1 MGLTADLDCCS
12 SKFRYDLFIL
22 FTEKYKNS
30 DIETVTE
37 KTSAFHKIHRIIY
50 AGEEKERYNSQS
62 ILVLMTWLFF

>member
-50 AGEEKERYNSQS
+50 AGEEKEIQQPKYSS
-62 ILVLMTWLFF
+62 SYDLTFF